1 MSFYL
6 YAAGNGSKKVVDF
19 KRKIGYHQLLSQYA
33 ERKALLE
40 WVSYLREHPECTCK
54 LFVDSGAFTA
64 HTKGIEVDVED
75 YINLINEIDD
85 QVTVFAQVDKIP
97 GRWGQPKTIEQ
108 VTAAPKESWD
118 NYLYMVNKIK
128 SPKKLLPIFHQG
140 EDFMWL
146 ENMVNYQYT
155 EGDLKGQYI
164 DYIGLSCNKELT
176 SKEWVSWFEKCFQII
191 RASKNPNVKT
201 HAFGMTSL
209 TILEQFPFT
218 SSDSTTWLKFA
229 AYGSILI
236 KGRPYYVSNRN
247 ELGEKH
253 IEGRTPEIKNEI
265 VKELTRL
272 GFTYDE
278 VLNDEK
284 GDTRLMVNLK
294 MLKDWT
300 DNDYKYRGSTDAK
313 TELW

>member
-1 MSFYL
+1 MACYL
-6 YAAGNGSKKVVDF
+6 YAAGSGGKNVVDY

-40 WVSYLREHPECTCK
+40 WVDYLREHPECKCK
-54 LFVDSGAFTA
+54 LFVDSGAYTA
-64 HTKGIEVDVED
+64 HTKGVDIDVDE
-75 YINLINEIDD
+75 YIKLINDITD

-97 GRWGQPKTIEQ
+97 GRWGQPKTVEQ
-108 VTAAPKESWD
+108 VMSAPKESWD

-128 SPKKLLPIFHQG
+128 EPQKLLPIFHQG
-140 EDFMWL
+140 EDFKWL
-146 ENMVNYQYT
+146 ENMINYQYT
-155 EGDLKGQYI
+155 EGPLKGKYI
-164 DYIGLSCNKELT
+164 EYIGISCNKELP
-176 SKEWVSWFEKCFQII
+176 SKEWIPWFEKCFETI
-191 RASKNPNVKT
+191 RNSNNPNVKT

-209 TILEQFPFT
+209 KIIEQFPFT

-236 KGRPYYVSNRN
+236 KGKPYYISNRN

-253 IEGRTPEIKNEI
+253 IESLTPQ
-265 VKELTRL
+265 VKEEIIKELNRL
-272 GFTYDE
+272 GFKYED

-284 GDTRLMVNLK
+284 GDMRLLVNLAS
-294 MLKDWT
+294 LKDWC
-300 DNDYKYRGSTDAK
+300 DNYEYKGSLDTK